1 MTFVGILFAETS
13 RRLNTRR
20 PSAYSNR

>member
-1 MTFVGILFAETS
+1 MTFAGILFAETS

-20 PSAYSNR
+20 PSAYSNH